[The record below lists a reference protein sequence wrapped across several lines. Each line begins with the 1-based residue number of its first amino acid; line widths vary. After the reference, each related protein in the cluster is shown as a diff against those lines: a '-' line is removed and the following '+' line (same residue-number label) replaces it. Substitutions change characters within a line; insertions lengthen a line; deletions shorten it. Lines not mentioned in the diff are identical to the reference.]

1 MPKHV
6 TRRTFIGTSVG
17 LTVMAPTARLGSFS
31 PALLRAEPFGANE
44 KRILRAAIDT
54 LIPPAGGMPAAS
66 AVGGVDYIDRVTAA
80 DARMRALVSG
90 GLRAVDTHCLT
101 ATGVE
106 FAASRPDQQL
116 EVLSHFER
124 ADTPAGFFA
133 ALRDITY
140 EAYYTQPQIWK
151 LLGYTFRRSSKR
163 TAQLERF
170 DENRVARV
178 RIMAPLFLDVSS

>member
-1 MPKHV
+1 MPIHV

-17 LTVMAPTARLGSFS
+17 LTVIAPAARLGSFS
-31 PALLRAEPFGANE
+31 PAPLLGGSFGANE

-54 LIPPAGGMPAAS
+54 LIPAAAGMPAAS
-66 AVGGVDYIDRVTAA
+66 EIGGVGYVDRVTAA
-80 DARMRALVSG
+80 DAKIRALLSD
-90 GLRAVDTHCLT
+90 GLRAVDTHCRT

-106 FAASRPDQQL
+106 FAASRPDQQRDA
-116 EVLSHFER
+116 LSHFER

-140 EAYYTQPQIWK
+140 EAYYTQPQIWTV
-151 LLGYTFRRSSKR
+151 LGYTFRRSSKR

-170 DENRVARV
+170 DESRVARV
-178 RIMAPLFLDVSS
+178 RVMAPLFLDVSS

>member
-17 LTVMAPTARLGSFS
+17 LTVLAPTARLGSFS
-31 PALLRAEPFGANE
+31 PAPLRAEPFNTDE

-54 LIPPAGGMPAAS
+54 LIPAARGMPAAS
-66 AVGGVDYIDRVTAA
+66 VVGGVDYIDRVTAA
-80 DARMRALVSG
+80 DVKVRALVSG
-90 GLRAVDTHCLT
+90 GLRAVDTHCRT

-106 FAASRPDQQL
+106 FAASRRDQQF

-124 ADTPAGFFA
+124 TDAPAGFFA
-133 ALRDITY
+133 ALRDLTY
-140 EAYYTQPQIWK
+140 EAYYTQPQIWTS
-151 LLGYTFRRSSKR
+151 LGYTFRRSSKR

-170 DENRVARV
+170 DESRVGRV
-178 RIMAPLFLDVSS
+178 RVMAPLFLDVPS

>member
-1 MPKHV
+1 MPNHV

-17 LTVMAPTARLGSFS
+17 LTVLAPTARLGSFS
-31 PALLRAEPFGANE
+31 PAPLRAEPFNTDE

-54 LIPPAGGMPAAS
+54 LIPAARGMPAAS
-66 AVGGVDYIDRVTAA
+66 AVGGVDYIDRVTGA
-80 DARMRALVSG
+80 DVKVRALVSG
-90 GLRAVDTHCLT
+90 GLRAVDTHCRT

-106 FAASRPDQQL
+106 FAASRRDQQF

-124 ADTPAGFFA
+124 TDAPAGFFA
-133 ALRDITY
+133 ALRDLTY

-151 LLGYTFRRSSKR
+151 SLGYTFRRSSKR

-170 DENRVARV
+170 DESRVARV
-178 RIMAPLFLDVSS
+178 RVMAPLFLDVPS